1 MPPKETKSS
10 QNRAASSKH
19 KQWYRNARFERR
31 VPFFF
36 MGLSKQ
42 RYKSSLLNQK
52 GTLCACQPFV
62 CQSDFWNAV
71 FSLIKLKCGM
81 MLRKAEKRRK
91 NYRTDQNINQEL
103 LKNVREV
110 FHQIFRIM
118 PFRIMH
124 TSAVLQLSFSV

>member
-1 MPPKETKSS
+1 
-10 QNRAASSKH
+10 
-19 KQWYRNARFERR
+19 
-31 VPFFF
+31 
-36 MGLSKQ
+36 
-42 RYKSSLLNQK
+42 
-52 GTLCACQPFV
+52 
-62 CQSDFWNAV
+62 
-71 FSLIKLKCGM
+71 M